1 MLLGDMIAILSLVQ
15 LDSFMSIYY
24 LFMCR
29 VQAVVMCLWN
39 AFRWTKSDCNVFEKY
54 LSWKYVTKHFVQIIS
69 YVQCSV

>member
-29 VQAVVMCLWN
+29 VQAVVMCL
-39 AFRWTKSDCNVFEKY
+39 
-54 LSWKYVTKHFVQIIS
+54 
-69 YVQCSV
+69 